1 MAQIA
6 FEKVEVVVHHAREV
20 DQALNSRVK
29 ELQAKALAQGAAGIL
44 VTKHGPGRFTL
55 ELSPEV
61 PFGYT
66 HEKA

>member
-1 MAQIA
+1 MAQTA

-20 DQALNSRVK
+20 DQALNSRVR
-29 ELQAKALAQGAAGIL
+29 ELQTKALAQGAVGIL
-44 VTKHGPGRFTL
+44 VTKDGPGRFTL